1 MRENN
6 KIHAVAILTMAFF
19 ITLVSCSTPEER
31 MLEESLDFAGANR
44 GELERV
50 IEHYDDEPEKQEAAK
65 FLIRNMPRYYSY
77 RGWQLDTIKS
87 KLAYLSKTPSITD
100 MTIVADPSLE
110 HVNTSSLR
118 KVYDS
123 HVITARYLIDNI
135 DRAFTAWRSRPWN
148 RSLCFDD
155 FCELIL
161 PYRIGNEP
169 LSDWRRLYAG
179 RYSRMLD
186 SLYHGSDVVEACRV
200 ADGLIAHDGC
210 KYYSRF
216 SVPHLEATFLFNNRI
231 GECREECDIGTYA
244 MRACGIPVA
253 TDSYHW
259 SPWGTH
265 QWLVVR
271 DTTGI
276 YLQFDINN
284 IKPSRGKRSAD
295 NRKKGKVWRNC
306 FGAPYQKDVTSNYF
320 GHNTARVAVAG
331 GADNIFLG
339 LFSPMG
345 WFAIGSGKFNGDSVA
360 FHDIEPNVIYA
371 PVARRGARYEAV
383 GHAFMLDGATKRCRV
398 FRADTSRLVAMT
410 LTRKMPLGAK
420 YAARLDRAIVG
431 ARIEASADSTFR
443 QRHVVREFTAPL
455 NYHVERIAN
464 SSSTRFR
471 YLRFVAPKGVAM
483 ELADIAA
490 YADTACSKRLPMRL
504 VTKLSPVT
512 MPQNITDG
520 DMLTPFYAPMSVRSI
535 TFDFSRLTT
544 LAAIDFYPRTDGNF
558 IMPGDTYELLYHDG
572 ANGWKSLGTQ
582 IATGRT
588 VKFSGPSGA
597 LFWLRDLTRGREE
610 QVFIYEH
617 GKQVFVADMPCY
629 VIN

>member
-1 MRENN
+1 M
-6 KIHAVAILTMAFF
+6 TFF

-31 MLEESLDFAGANR
+31 MLEQSLDFAGSNR
-44 GELERV
+44 AQLETV
-50 IEHYDDEPEKQEAAK
+50 LDHYAGDREKLAAAK

-77 RGWQLDTIKS
+77 SGWQLDTIKS
-87 KLAYLSKTPSITD
+87 KLAYLAKTPNITD

-118 KVYDS
+118 KVYDC

-148 RSLCFDD
+148 RSLGFDS

-169 LSDWRRLYAG
+169 LSDWRRLYAD

-186 SLYHGSDVVEACRV
+186 SLYHGNDVVEACRIV
-200 ADGLIAHDGC
+200 ARLLAHDSC

-216 SVPHLEATFLFNNRI
+216 SIPHLEATFLFRNRI
-231 GECREECDIGTYA
+231 GECREECDIGTYT

-259 SPWGTH
+259 SPQSTH

-276 YLQFDINN
+276 YLQFDIGN
-284 IKPSRGKRSAD
+284 ITPRRGKRSAD

-306 FGAPYQKDVTSNYF
+306 FGAPYLKDVTSNYF
-320 GHNTARVAVAG
+320 GHNTTRVAIAG
-331 GADNIFLG
+331 GTENVFLG
-339 LFSPMG
+339 LFSPTG
-345 WFAIGSGKFNGDSVA
+345 WFAIGPGECSGDSVV
-360 FHDIEPNVIYA
+360 FHDIEPNMIYA
-371 PVARRGARYEAV
+371 PVVRRGDSYEAV
-383 GHAFMLDGATKRCRV
+383 GHAFMLDGATKRCRA
-398 FRADTSRLVAMT
+398 FIADTSRLVTMT

-443 QRHVVREFTAPL
+443 KCHVVREFTAPL
-455 NYHVERIAN
+455 NYHVEHIAN
-464 SSSTRFR
+464 RSSARFR
-471 YLRFVAPKGVAM
+471 YLRFVAPKDVPI

-490 YADTACSKRLPMRL
+490 YADTACRKQLPMRL
-504 VTKLSPVT
+504 VTELPPVT

-535 TFDFSRLTT
+535 TFDLSRFTP

-558 IMPGDTYELLYHDG
+558 IMPGDTYELLYQDG
-572 ANGWKSLGTQ
+572 ANGWKSLGTH
-582 IATGRT
+582 IATGRDI
-588 VKFSGPSGA
+588 KFRGPSGA

-610 QVFIYEH
+610 QVFIYKH
-617 GKQVFVADMPCY
+617 GKQIFVADMPCY